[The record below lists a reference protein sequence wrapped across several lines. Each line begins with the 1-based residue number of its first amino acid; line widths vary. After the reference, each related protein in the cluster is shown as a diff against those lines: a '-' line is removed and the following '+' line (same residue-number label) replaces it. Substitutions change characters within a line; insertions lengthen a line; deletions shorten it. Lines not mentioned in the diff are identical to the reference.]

1 MRVFSTVSLDA
12 DFCGKCGPRAP
23 KHAKCGWGTGRD
35 RGVHDTMQIVS
46 ITPANASYLAHM
58 KSIDCILLLLLIAP
72 TSVDAVDD
80 IRFDTQIKPLL
91 AAKCFDCHGSDTQ
104 ESHLRLDRRAA
115 MLRGGDSGEPAIIAG
130 DGQNSHL
137 MQLVRGV
144 DAGKRMPPDEAD
156 RLSNDEIQLL
166 EAWIDGGAVWPGPD
180 GAVDD
185 AAQQSDHWS
194 FQAVRTSEPPQTDD
208 PWVTN
213 GIDAFILQ
221 KLQEHSLTPNAR
233 ATRLELMRRMALD
246 MLGLPPTPEEVQA
259 FVAEREPHAYAQLVE
274 RVLASPHYGERWSRY
289 WLDLVRFA
297 ETNGY
302 ETNRERPNA
311 WPYRDYVIRSLN
323 DDKPYDQFLKEQ
335 LAGDAFGV
343 PEATAYLVAGPYDLV
358 KSPDINLT
366 LMQRQ
371 NELDDMIN
379 TTGTAFMGLTLGCA
393 RCHNH
398 KFDPIRQT
406 DYYSLQAIFAGIQH
420 GDRSLPLTDQQQQ
433 EIQEID
439 QQLVQLRD
447 QLQPFIKD
455 VGLTRPAVNAQG
467 NEELF
472 APIAARFVRFTILQ
486 TNASQPCLDELEVFA
501 DTQNVA
507 LSSTGAKAT
516 CSSTLPG
523 HDLHKLEHINDGRF
537 GNPRSWISNES
548 GQGWIQIELP
558 EVATIQRIV
567 WARDREGKF
576 GDRVA
581 TQYVIEVAVEPDQWQ
596 QVASSAD
603 RLPFT
608 GAAATQPEYDFA
620 KFPHEKAEEG
630 RGFLQQLEQ
639 HAQRK
644 SQLQASAI
652 VYAGTFQQPGPTHR
666 LFRGEPLA
674 QREQVEPG
682 TVAALGKLAISEAS
696 PEQQR
701 RLALAEWMASK
712 ANPLTARVIVNRL
725 WQFHFGKGLV
735 ATPSD
740 FGKAGVPPT
749 HPELLDWLAL
759 ELMEHNWSLKHV
771 HRLILNSAT
780 YQLSSHPREDAMQ
793 ADADTQWW
801 WRFPPRRLEAEPIRD
816 SILAVTGV
824 LDRRMYGPGFSGF
837 EVELENVR
845 HYFPKKKY
853 GPEDW
858 RRMIYMTKVRLEKES
873 VFGIF
878 DCPDAATSVPKRS
891 RSTTPLQALN
901 LFNSPFML
909 QQAERLAE
917 RLEQDCGDQPSQQIA
932 RAYWLC
938 YGREPD
944 PSELSTSQDFV
955 AEQGLSAFCRAMLNS
970 NEFVF
975 LP

>member
-1 MRVFSTVSLDA
+1 
-12 DFCGKCGPRAP
+12 
-23 KHAKCGWGTGRD
+23 
-35 RGVHDTMQIVS
+35 
-46 ITPANASYLAHM
+46 M
-58 KSIDCILLLLLIAP
+58 KTIRLILILLLVAR
-72 TSVDAVDD
+72 VDAVDD
-80 IRFDTQIKPLL
+80 IDFGTQIKPLL
-91 AAKCFDCHGSDTQ
+91 ASKCFDCHGPDTQ

-115 MLRGGDSGEPAIIAG
+115 MLRGGDSGEPAIVAG
-130 DGQNSHL
+130 DGENSHL
-137 MQLVRGV
+137 IQLVRGTE
-144 DAGKRMPPDEAD
+144 AGKRMPPDEAD
-156 RLSNDEIQLL
+156 RLSLDEIQLL
-166 EAWIDGGAVWPGPD
+166 QSWIDEGARWPGPE
-180 GAVDD
+180 GAEEDE
-185 AAQQSDHWS
+185 ATTSDHWS
-194 FQAVRTSEPPQTDD
+194 FQPVGNVQPPAIEHA
-208 PWVTN
+208 WVAN
-213 GIDAFILQ
+213 DIDAFVLQ
-221 KLQEHSLTPNAR
+221 MLQEHSLTPNPQ
-233 ATRLELMRRMALD
+233 ATRAELIRRIYLD
-246 MLGLPPTPEEVQA
+246 MLGLPPAPEEVQA
-259 FVAEREPHAYAQLVE
+259 FVSDRDPQAYGRLVE
-274 RVLASPHYGERWSRY
+274 KILDSPHYGERWSRY

-335 LAGDAFGV
+335 IAGDAIGV

-379 TTGTAFMGLTLGCA
+379 TSGTAFMGLTLGCA

-420 GDRSLPLTDQQQQ
+420 GDRAMPLSEQQQQ
-433 EIQEID
+433 EIAQID
-439 QQLVQLRD
+439 QKLVQLRE
-447 QLQPFIKD
+447 QLKPFVKD
-455 VGLTRPAVNAQG
+455 AGPSRPPVNAQG
-467 NEELF
+467 NEELL
-472 APIAARFVRFTILQ
+472 APADAKFVRFTIEA
-486 TNASQPCLDELEVFA
+486 TNASEPCIDELEIFSG
-501 DTQNVA
+501 TTNVA

-516 CSSTLPG
+516 CSSALPG
-523 HDLHKLEHINDGRF
+523 YEIHQLEHVNDGRF
-537 GNPRSWISNES
+537 GNARSWISNEA
-548 GQGWIQIELP
+548 GRGWIQIELP
-558 EVATIQRIV
+558 QVVPIHRIA
-567 WARDREGKF
+567 WARDREGRF
-576 GDRVA
+576 ADRVA
-581 TQYVIEVAVEPDQWQ
+581 TKYVIEVAVEPDQWKP
-596 QVASSAD
+596 VASSAD
-603 RLPFT
+603 RIPFT
-608 GAAATQPEYDFA
+608 GAGPVEPEYDFA
-620 KFPHEKAEEG
+620 TFPNDQAEQG
-630 RGFLQQLEQ
+630 RQMLRQLQQSE
-639 HAQRK
+639 QRK
-644 SQLQASAI
+644 SQLQAAAT

-682 TVAALGKLAISEAS
+682 TVAALGKLAVSEAT

-701 RLALAEWMASK
+701 RLALAEWIASK
-712 ANPLTARVIVNRL
+712 DNPLTARVIVNRL

-749 HPELLDWLAL
+749 HPELLDWLAR
-759 ELMEHNWSLKHV
+759 ELMDHNWSLKHV
-771 HRLILNSAT
+771 HRLILSSAA
-780 YQLSSHPREDAMQ
+780 YQQSSQPREDALQ

-816 SILAVTGV
+816 SILAVTGI
-824 LDRRMYGPGFSGF
+824 LDDRMYGPGFSGF

-873 VFGIF
+873 VFGVF

-909 QQAERLAE
+909 QQAQLLADRLQ
-917 RLEQDCGDQPSQQIA
+917 RDCGDAQGKQIA
-932 RAYWLC
+932 RAFWLC
-938 YGREPD
+938 YGRD
-944 PSELSTSQDFV
+944 PGTAELSDSKDFIA
-955 AEQGLSAFCRAMLNS
+955 AEGITAFCRAMLNS

-975 LP
+975 IE

>member
-1 MRVFSTVSLDA
+1 MS
-12 DFCGKCGPRAP
+12 
-23 KHAKCGWGTGRD
+23 
-35 RGVHDTMQIVS
+35 
-46 ITPANASYLAHM
+46 
-58 KSIDCILLLLLIAP
+58 LIAP
-72 TSVDAVDD
+72 ASIGAMDD
-80 IRFDTQIKPLL
+80 IDFETQIKPLL
-91 AAKCFDCHGSDTQ
+91 ASKCFDCHGPETQ
-104 ESHLRLDRRAA
+104 ESHLRLDRRAG
-115 MLRGGDSGEPAIIAG
+115 MLRGGDSGEPAIVVG
-130 DGQNSHL
+130 DGENSHL
-137 MQLVRGV
+137 MKLVRGV
-144 DAGKRMPPDEAD
+144 EAGKQMPPDEED
-156 RLSNDEIQLL
+156 QLSKNEIQLL
-166 EAWIDGGAVWPGPD
+166 QAWIDQGAIWPGPD
-180 GAVDD
+180 GAEDD
-185 AAQQSDHWS
+185 ETMKSDHWS
-194 FQAVRTSEPPQTDD
+194 FQSVLTNQPPQTDNL
-208 PWVTN
+208 WVAN
-213 GIDAFILQ
+213 GIDAFVLQ
-221 KLQEHSLTPNAR
+221 KLTEHSLTPNPK
-233 ATRLELMRRMALD
+233 ATRAELIRRIYLD
-246 MLGLPPTPEEVQA
+246 VPGLPPTPEEVQA
-259 FVAEREPHAYAQLVE
+259 FVTDRDPQAYERLVA

-335 LAGDAFGV
+335 IAGDAIGT

-420 GDRSLPLTDQQQQ
+420 GDRSLPLTERQQQ
-433 EIQEID
+433 EIVEID
-439 QQLVQLRD
+439 QQLVQLRE
-447 QLQPFIKD
+447 QLRPFVKD
-455 VGLTRPAVNAQG
+455 GGPSRPPVNARG

-472 APIAARFVRFTILQ
+472 EPTAARFVRFTIQQ
-486 TNASQPCLDELEVFA
+486 TNASQPCIDELEIFSG
-501 DTQNVA
+501 TTNVA
-507 LSSTGAKAT
+507 LASTGAKAT
-516 CSSTLPG
+516 CSSALPG
-523 HDLHKLEHINDGRF
+523 YEIHKLEHVHDGQF
-537 GNPRSWISNES
+537 GNAHSWISNES

-558 EVATIQRIV
+558 EVATINRIV
-567 WARDREGKF
+567 WARDREGQF

-581 TQYVIEVAVEPDQWQ
+581 TKYVIEVAVEPEQWKP
-596 QVASSAD
+596 VASSAD

-620 KFPHEKAEEG
+620 KFPNDKAEQG
-630 RGFLQQLEQ
+630 RGLLHQLQKYE
-639 HAQRK
+639 QRK
-644 SQLQASAI
+644 SQLQASAT
-652 VYAGTFQQPGPTHR
+652 VYAGTFQQPGPTYR

-682 TVAALGKLAISEAS
+682 TVAALGKLAISEAT

-712 ANPLTARVIVNRL
+712 DNPLTARVIVNRL

-740 FGKAGVPPT
+740 FGRAGVPPT
-749 HPELLDWLAL
+749 HPELLDWLAM
-759 ELMEHNWSLKHV
+759 ELMEHNWSLKHI

-780 YQLSSHPREDAMQ
+780 YQQSSQPREDALQ
-793 ADADTQWW
+793 ADGDTQWW

-824 LDRRMYGPGFSGF
+824 LDSRMYGPGFSGF

-845 HYFPKKKY
+845 HYFPKKNY

-909 QQAERLAE
+909 QQAQLFSERLK
-917 RLEQDCGDQPSQQIA
+917 RDCGDERSEQID
-932 RAYWLC
+932 RAFWLC
-938 YGREPD
+938 YGRKPEPV
-944 PSELSTSQDFV
+944 EV
-955 AEQGLSAFCRAMLNS
+955 ADSAAFIAAEGITAFSRAMLNS

-975 LP
+975 IE

>member
-1 MRVFSTVSLDA
+1 
-12 DFCGKCGPRAP
+12 
-23 KHAKCGWGTGRD
+23 
-35 RGVHDTMQIVS
+35 
-46 ITPANASYLAHM
+46 M
-58 KSIDCILLLLLIAP
+58 KSIRLILILLLVAP
-72 TSVDAVDD
+72 ASVGAVDE
-80 IRFDTQIKPLL
+80 IEFETQIRPLL
-91 AAKCFDCHGSDTQ
+91 ASKCFDCHGPDTQ

-115 MLRGGDSGEPAIIAG
+115 MLVGGDSGEPAIVAG
-130 DGQNSHL
+130 DGENSHL
-137 MQLVRGV
+137 IQLVRGTA
-144 DAGKRMPPDEAD
+144 AGKRMPPDEAD
-156 RLSNDEIQLL
+156 RLSKDEIQLL
-166 EAWIDGGAVWPGPD
+166 QSWIDGGARWPGPD
-180 GAVDD
+180 GAEDD
-185 AAQQSDHWS
+185 EATTSDHWS
-194 FQAVRTSEPPQTDD
+194 FQPVRNVQPPAIEH
-208 PWVTN
+208 PWIAN
-213 GIDAFILQ
+213 EIDAFVLQ
-221 KLQEHSLTPNAR
+221 KLQEHSLAPNPQ
-233 ATRLELMRRMALD
+233 ATRAELIRRIYLD
-246 MLGLPPTPEEVQA
+246 MLGLPPAPEEVRA
-259 FVAEREPHAYAQLVE
+259 FVADRDPAAYGQLVE
-274 RVLASPHYGERWSRY
+274 KVLGSPHYGERWSRY

-323 DDKPYDQFLKEQ
+323 EDKPYDEFLKEQ
-335 LAGDAFGV
+335 LAGDAIGV
-343 PEATAYLVAGPYDLV
+343 PQATAYLVAGPYDLV

-420 GDRSLPLTDQQQQ
+420 GDRGMPLTEQQQQ
-433 EIQEID
+433 EIAQID
-439 QQLVQLRD
+439 QQLGQLRE
-447 QLQPFIKD
+447 QLRPFVKD
-455 VGLTRPAVNAQG
+455 AGPSRPPVNARA

-472 APIAARFVRFTILQ
+472 EPTAAKFVRFTIEA
-486 TNASQPCLDELEVFA
+486 TNASQPCIDELEIFSG
-501 DTQNVA
+501 TTNVA
-507 LSSTGAKAT
+507 LASHGAQAT
-516 CSSTLPG
+516 CSSALPG
-523 HDLHKLEHINDGRF
+523 YEIHKLEHINDGQF
-537 GNPRSWISNES
+537 GNARSWISNEA
-548 GQGWIQIELP
+548 GRGWIQIELP
-558 EVATIQRIV
+558 EVSQISRIT
-567 WARDREGKF
+567 WGRDHEGQF

-581 TQYVIEVAVEPDQWQ
+581 TKYVIEVAVEPDQWK

-608 GAAATQPEYDFA
+608 GAAPTAPEYDFA
-620 KFPHEKAEEG
+620 QFPDEKAELG
-630 RGFLQQLEQ
+630 RQLLKQFQQNE
-639 HAQRK
+639 QRK
-644 SQLQASAI
+644 SQLQASAT
-652 VYAGTFQQPGPTHR
+652 VYAGTFAQPGPTHR
-666 LFRGEPLA
+666 LFRGEPMA

-682 TVAALGKLAISEAS
+682 TVAALGKLAISEAT

-712 ANPLTARVIVNRL
+712 DNPLTARVIVNRL

-740 FGKAGVPPT
+740 FGKAGVAPT
-749 HPELLDWLAL
+749 HPELLDWLAR
-759 ELMEHNWSLKHV
+759 ELMDHNWSLKHV

-780 YQLSSHPREDAMQ
+780 YRQSSQPREDALQ

-824 LDRRMYGPGFSGF
+824 LDDRMFGPGFSGF

-873 VFGIF
+873 VFGVF

-909 QQAERLAE
+909 QQSQLLADRLQRDSGNDQSKQIERAF
-917 RLEQDCGDQPSQQIA
+917 
-932 RAYWLC
+932 WLC
-938 YGREPD
+938 CGRD
-944 PSELSTSQDFV
+944 SDASELAASLDFIS
-955 AEQGLSAFCRAMLNS
+955 EQGLPAFCRAMLNS

-975 LP
+975 IE

>member
-1 MRVFSTVSLDA
+1 MKTIRLTGSL
-12 DFCGKCGPRAP
+12 
-23 KHAKCGWGTGRD
+23 
-35 RGVHDTMQIVS
+35 
-46 ITPANASYLAHM
+46 
-58 KSIDCILLLLLIAP
+58 ILLLVAHA
-72 TSVDAVDD
+72 SVDAVDD
-80 IRFDTQIKPLL
+80 IDFGTQIKPLL
-91 AAKCFDCHGSDTQ
+91 ASKCFDCHGPDTQ

-115 MLRGGDSGEPAIIAG
+115 MLRGGDSGEPAIVTG
-130 DGQNSHL
+130 DGEHSHL
-137 MQLVRGV
+137 MKLVRGTES
-144 DAGKRMPPDEAD
+144 GKRMPPDEAD
-156 RLSNDEIQLL
+156 QLSKNEIQLL
-166 EAWIDGGAVWPGPD
+166 QTWIDQGAVWPGPD
-180 GAVDD
+180 GAADD
-185 AAQQSDHWS
+185 ESMKSDHWS
-194 FQAVRTSEPPQTDD
+194 FQSVRTSEPPPTDN
-208 PWVTN
+208 PRVAN
-213 GIDAFILQ
+213 GIDAFVLQ
-221 KLQEHSLTPNAR
+221 KLTDHSLTPNPQ
-233 ATRLELMRRMALD
+233 ATRAELIRRISLD
-246 MLGLPPTPEEVQA
+246 MLGLPPTPEDVRA
-259 FVAEREPHAYAQLVE
+259 FVADPDPQAYGQLVE
-274 RVLASPHYGERWSRY
+274 RMLANPHYGERWSRY

-335 LAGDAFGV
+335 IAGDAIGT

-420 GDRSLPLTDQQQQ
+420 GDRSLPLTEQQQL
-433 EIQEID
+433 EIAEID

-447 QLQPFIKD
+447 ELRPFVKD
-455 VGLTRPAVNAQG
+455 AGPHRPPVNARS

-472 APIAARFVRFTILQ
+472 EPTSARFVRFTIQ
-486 TNASQPCLDELEVFA
+486 ATNASQPCIDELEIFSG
-501 DTQNVA
+501 TKNVA
-507 LSSTGAKAT
+507 LASTGAKAT

-523 HDLHKLEHINDGRF
+523 YEVHKLEHINDGRF
-537 GNPRSWISNES
+537 GNSRSWISNES

-558 EVATIQRIV
+558 EVATINRIV
-567 WARDREGKF
+567 WARDRDGHF

-581 TQYVIEVAVEPDQWQ
+581 TQYMIEVAVEPGQWKP
-596 QVASSAD
+596 VASSAD

-608 GAAATQPEYDFA
+608 GVASTQPEYDFA
-620 KFPHEKAEEG
+620 KFPNDRAEQGRELLNQLQKHE
-630 RGFLQQLEQ
+630 
-639 HAQRK
+639 QRR
-644 SQLQASAI
+644 SQLQASAT

-682 TVAALGKLAISEAS
+682 TVAALGKLAISEAT

-701 RLALAEWMASK
+701 RLALADWMASK
-712 ANPLTARVIVNRL
+712 DHPLTARVIVNRL

-740 FGKAGVPPT
+740 FGKAGVAPT
-749 HPELLDWLAL
+749 HPELLDWLAM
-759 ELMEHNWSLKHV
+759 ELMQHNWSLKHV

-780 YQLSSHPREDAMQ
+780 YRQSSQPREDALQ

-816 SILAVTGV
+816 SILAVTGA
-824 LDRRMYGPGFSGF
+824 LDNRMYGPGFSGF

-845 HYFPKKKY
+845 HYFPKKTY

-873 VFGIF
+873 VFGVF

-909 QQAERLAE
+909 QQAQLLADRLKRE
-917 RLEQDCGDQPSQQIA
+917 CGDDTSQQIV
-932 RAYWLC
+932 RAFWLC
-938 YGREPD
+938 YGREPSTAD
-944 PSELSTSQDFV
+944 LSDSKDFIA
-955 AEQGLSAFCRAMLNS
+955 AEGITAFCRAMLNS

-975 LP
+975 IE

>member
-1 MRVFSTVSLDA
+1 
-12 DFCGKCGPRAP
+12 
-23 KHAKCGWGTGRD
+23 
-35 RGVHDTMQIVS
+35 
-46 ITPANASYLAHM
+46 M
-58 KSIDCILLLLLIAP
+58 KTIRLLLSLVLSLVAP
-72 TSVDAVDD
+72 ASIDAVDD
-80 IRFDTQIKPLL
+80 VDFGTQIRPLL
-91 AAKCFDCHGSDTQ
+91 VSKCFDCHGPDTQ
-104 ESHLRLDRRAA
+104 ESHLRLDRRVA
-115 MLRGGDSGEPAIIAG
+115 MLRGGDSGEPAIVAG
-130 DGQNSHL
+130 DGEKSHL
-137 MQLVRGV
+137 IQLVRGAE
-144 DAGKRMPPDEAD
+144 AGKRMPPDEAN
-156 RLSNDEIQLL
+156 RLSTDEIQLL
-166 EAWIDGGAVWPGPD
+166 QAWIDEGAVWPGPD
-180 GAVDD
+180 GAEDD
-185 AAQQSDHWS
+185 ETTKSDHWA
-194 FQAVRTSEPPQTDD
+194 FQSVKTSQAPKIDD
-208 PWVTN
+208 PWVAN
-213 GIDAFILQ
+213 GIDAFVLQ
-221 KLQEHSLTPNAR
+221 QLTEHSLTHNPQ
-233 ATRLELMRRMALD
+233 ATRPEIIRRMSLD
-246 MLGLPPTPEEVQA
+246 MLGLPPTPEDVRD
-259 FVAEREPHAYAQLVE
+259 FVADRHPQAVQRLVGKI
-274 RVLASPHYGERWSRY
+274 LDSPHYGERWSRY

-335 LAGDAFGV
+335 IAGDAVGT

-358 KSPDINLT
+358 RSQDINLT

-420 GDRSLPLTDQQQQ
+420 GDRALPLTEQQQQ
-433 EIQEID
+433 EIAEID
-439 QQLVQLRD
+439 QHLVQLRD
-447 QLQPFIKD
+447 QLRPFVKNS
-455 VGLTRPAVNAQG
+455 GPHRPPVNARG

-472 APIAARFVRFTILQ
+472 EPTAARFVRFTIQQ
-486 TNASQPCLDELEVFA
+486 TNASQPCIDELEIFSG
-501 DTQNVA
+501 TTNVA
-507 LSSTGAKAT
+507 LASTGAKAT
-516 CSSTLPG
+516 CSSALPG
-523 HDLHKLEHINDGRF
+523 YEIHRLEHIHDGRF
-537 GNPRSWISNES
+537 GNSHSWISNEPE
-548 GQGWIQIELP
+548 QGWIQIELP
-558 EVATIQRIV
+558 EVAPVDRIV
-567 WARDREGKF
+567 WARDREGQF

-581 TQYVIEVAVEPDQWQ
+581 TQYVIEVAVKPGEWQ
-596 QVASSAD
+596 PVASSAD

-608 GAAATQPEYDFA
+608 GAGSVEPEYDFA
-620 KFPHEKAEEG
+620 KSPNDEAERG
-630 RGFLQQLEQ
+630 RQMLKQLQKNE
-639 HAQRK
+639 QRK
-644 SQLQASAI
+644 SQLQASAT
-652 VYAGTFQQPGPTHR
+652 VYAGTFQQPQPTHR

-682 TVAALGKLAISEAS
+682 TVAALGKLAISEAT

-712 ANPLTARVIVNRL
+712 DNPLTARVIVNRL

-749 HPELLDWLAL
+749 HPELLDWLAR
-759 ELMEHNWSLKHV
+759 ELMDQNWSLKHV

-780 YQLSSHPREDAMQ
+780 YQQSSQPREDALQ

-824 LDRRMYGPGFSGF
+824 LDDRMYGPGFSGF

-845 HYFPKKKY
+845 HYFPKKTY

-873 VFGIF
+873 VFGAF

-909 QQAERLAE
+909 QQTQLFSERLK
-917 RLEQDCGDQPSQQIA
+917 RDCGDDTSTQIV

-938 YGREPD
+938 YGRD
-944 PSELSTSQDFV
+944 PGTAELSDSKDFV
-955 AEQGLSAFCRAMLNS
+955 AAEGITAFCRAMLNS
-970 NEFVF
+970 NELVF
-975 LP
+975 IE